1 MKSATHRKRNAVN
14 RFITF
19 FKSPGFTILL
29 FHAGILLFSWPIL
42 SLATESG
49 ETGIFK
55 HLLIGW
61 AVIVALLVVVGQCI
75 LHGEKSDK
83 GD

>member
-1 MKSATHRKRNAVN
+1 MN
-14 RFITF
+14 RFVTF
-19 FKSPGFTILL
+19 FKSQGFAILL
-29 FHAGILLFSWPIL
+29 FHAGVLLFSWPIL

-49 ETGIFK
+49 ETYIFK

-61 AVIVALLVVVGQCI
+61 AIIVALLVVVGQCI
-75 LHGEKSDK
+75 LRGDKSDK